1 MRLLT
6 SPNWLPLRG
15 FLPSSNESV
24 PMIFATVNLV
34 LLLLLLYMSW
44 DQAQRI
50 DEIEDVLEEMLT
62 EEDGVEDED

>member
-1 MRLLT
+1 
-6 SPNWLPLRG
+6 
-15 FLPSSNESV
+15 
-24 PMIFATVNLV
+24 MIFATVNLV

-62 EEDGVEDED
+62 EEESVEEDA